1 MRTGHFLKNSKNY
14 LNPLAT
20 QFLNIFKDREMF
32 HVCMYEGFLEGG
44 KSENKSYAKIPKC
57 TSICGDQRWKYS
69 KYPMNG
75 MWLGCW
81 LTSWISSWEVW
92 RKVGTGYFWA
102 GWMWTESFLLISL
115 GRGIASKRDIL
126 RPRDCRWLRSN
137 GSQGLGFEAHIEI
150 EWILCPSLKHKSF
163 NFLNTNPWMV
173 DCPGPCVSTF
183 SLSHVDKMYALNI
196 FIWSR
201 GGW

>member
-1 MRTGHFLKNSKNY
+1 
-14 LNPLAT
+14 
-20 QFLNIFKDREMF
+20 MF
-32 HVCMYEGFLEGG
+32 HVFVYEGLGIAENLKIKVTQRYQFVVIRGG
-44 KSENKSYAKIPKC
+44 NILNM
-57 TSICGDQRWKYS
+57 RWI
-69 KYPMNG
+69 
-75 MWLGCW
+75 GCW

-102 GWMWTESFLLISL
+102 GWRWTESFLLISL
-115 GRGIASKRDIL
+115 GREIASKRDIL

-173 DCPGPCVSTF
+173 DCPGLCFDIF
-183 SLSHVDKMYALNI
+183 SFTCCQNVHPKHIHLKNVGNRCLDVAPKIFPYI
-196 FIWSR
+196 FIAVW
-201 GGW
+201 GG

>member
-1 MRTGHFLKNSKNY
+1 
-14 LNPLAT
+14 
-20 QFLNIFKDREMF
+20 MF
-32 HVCMYEGFLEGG
+32 HVFVYEGLGSAENLKIKVTQRYQFVVIRGG
-44 KSENKSYAKIPKC
+44 NILNM
-57 TSICGDQRWKYS
+57 RWI
-69 KYPMNG
+69 
-75 MWLGCW
+75 GCW

-102 GWMWTESFLLISL
+102 GWRWTESFLLISL
-115 GRGIASKRDIL
+115 GRGIGSKRDIL

-173 DCPGPCVSTF
+173 DCPGLCFDIF
-183 SLSHVDKMYALNI
+183 SFTCCQNVHPKHIHLKNVGNRCLDVAPKIFPYI
-196 FIWSR
+196 FIAVW
-201 GGW
+201 GG